1 MAGKKPEIP
10 GSRPI
15 MGYARLKPPTT
26 HLRTNTNESTAAV
39 TETVGTITSY
49 VPTHYRGIPSSG
61 RVVDRSA
68 RRQRSID
75 VSIGQIEQTKTHS
88 EIDRRILKIKEI
100 LGRDKWLLKKGH
112 TLTYIGIFLFTLTL
126 YFRPYELIPSLSG
139 LNFLALLIAIATLLV
154 YIPTQFATEG
164 NITAMTTEVKCV
176 LFLAAWGVVTMP
188 IAKNPGLAWETFIG
202 LFSKVALMFIIMVN
216 TLRSR
221 ARIKS
226 LIWLGIGVGLMLT
239 YQALDMYL
247 KGQFKTEGYRV
258 SVDFGGMFGNPND
271 LAIHLA
277 LFIPLAIVLGL
288 SSRNVLSKAVY
299 FGSSV
304 VMAVGVMITQ
314 SRGGFLGLIA
324 AALVLT
330 WKLGRRRRTMAVMVV
345 LLFGASFVAFA
356 PGNYGVRM
364 MSIVDSDLD
373 PVGSAD
379 QRSELL
385 KRSILVTLRN
395 PQGIGMGN
403 FPEVGQ
409 RNLQSHN
416 AYTQV
421 SAELGWLCFAA
432 YLILLISPF
441 RKLGMIEREL
451 NQENNHSWLYYT
463 AIGVQATLAAYL
475 VSSFFGSVAYQWYV
489 YYPIAFAVCLRRLH
503 AERMGS
509 AVSGMTKSVV

>member
-1 MAGKKPEIP
+1 MSGKEPEIP
-10 GSRPI
+10 GSGPI
-15 MGYARLKPPTT
+15 MGYARLKPPGA
-26 HLRTNTNESTAAV
+26 HLKTNTNESTSAV
-39 TETVGTITSY
+39 AETVGTISSSG
-49 VPTHYRGIPSSG
+49 PTHSRRIPSPS
-61 RVVDRSA
+61 RVVDRPA
-68 RRQRSID
+68 QRNASID
-75 VSIGQIEQTKTHS
+75 VSIRQIKETKSDS
-88 EIDRRILKIKEI
+88 EIDRRILKNKEI
-100 LGRDKWLLKKGH
+100 LGRDKWLLKRGH

-126 YFRPYELIPSLSG
+126 YFRPYELIPALSG
-139 LNFLALLIAIATLLV
+139 LNFLALLLAIATLLI

-176 LFLAAWGVVTMP
+176 LFLAAWSVASIPV
-188 IAKNPGLAWETFIG
+188 AKDPGLAWETFVG

-221 ARIKS
+221 ARIQG

-288 SSRNVLSKAVY
+288 SSRNALSKAVY

-330 WKLGRRRRTMAVMVV
+330 WKLGRRRRTIAVIVV
-345 LLFGASFVAFA
+345 LLFGASFMAFA
-356 PGNYGVRM
+356 PGNYGIRM

-373 PVGSAD
+373 PVGSSD
-379 QRSELL
+379 QRTELL

-403 FPEVGQ
+403 FPVVGQ
-409 RNLQSHN
+409 HNLQSHN

-421 SAELGWLCFAA
+421 SSELGWLCFAA

-451 NQENNHSWLYYT
+451 NQENDHSWLYYT

-503 AERMGS
+503 AERIGGMVLH
-509 AVSGMTKSVV
+509 VSKTMV

>member
-1 MAGKKPEIP
+1 
-10 GSRPI
+10 
-15 MGYARLKPPTT
+15 
-26 HLRTNTNESTAAV
+26 
-39 TETVGTITSY
+39 
-49 VPTHYRGIPSSG
+49 
-61 RVVDRSA
+61 
-68 RRQRSID
+68 
-75 VSIGQIEQTKTHS
+75 
-88 EIDRRILKIKEI
+88 
-100 LGRDKWLLKKGH
+100 
-112 TLTYIGIFLFTLTL
+112 
-126 YFRPYELIPSLSG
+126 
-139 LNFLALLIAIATLLV
+139 
-154 YIPTQFATEG
+154 
-164 NITAMTTEVKCV
+164 
-176 LFLAAWGVVTMP
+176 
-188 IAKNPGLAWETFIG
+188 
-202 LFSKVALMFIIMVN
+202 
-216 TLRSR
+216 
-221 ARIKS
+221 
-226 LIWLGIGVGLMLT
+226 
-239 YQALDMYL
+239 
-247 KGQFKTEGYRV
+247 
-258 SVDFGGMFGNPND
+258 
-271 LAIHLA
+271 
-277 LFIPLAIVLGL
+277 
-288 SSRNVLSKAVY
+288 
-299 FGSSV
+299 
-304 VMAVGVMITQ
+304 
-314 SRGGFLGLIA
+314 
-324 AALVLT
+324 
-330 WKLGRRRRTMAVMVV
+330 
-345 LLFGASFVAFA
+345 VAFA